1 MITKE
6 DLHRELYIKIFRAM
20 AFLESYDGRTNTD
33 EVAEYVS
40 RNVMAPI
47 NQDSRAN
54 LRDMSMVQA
63 TNEIDGKNN

>member
-1 MITKE
+1 
-6 DLHRELYIKIFRAM
+6 M